1 MNSYLRGYVLVSLA
15 CCILSTHQANAQVP
29 SLCVKQHIAAVK
41 RDGIALGIAATDAD
55 ALISKVARS
64 IGLSQSVAVVPC
76 SFSSKAVSWYA
87 RNIPEVPNGEYV
99 IYNPD
104 WVREVIG
111 KDQIQ
116 AIALFGHEL
125 GHFVNRHF
133 DTRQDLTLKEKETEA
148 DHFAGCAV
156 ARLKGSFSALE
167 SLLSRLRR
175 EEPDSSYPSRLASI
189 ESARNGFQDC
199 GGDVAKRC
207 RKPEHG
213 LDGWGFETTITRNSN
228 WRGGGGSQPGYCSE
242 LVAAVR
248 SEFPNASEVETRSS
262 NESTRDSCSPFRCIQ
277 YQYTCSVTVRG
288 RPIYKEAESTS
299 CP

>member
-1 MNSYLRGYVLVSLA
+1 MRKYFFRALVAMLLGGFQYHVL
-15 CCILSTHQANAQVP
+15 AQVP
-29 SLCVKQHIAAVK
+29 SLCVKQHIAAVA
-41 RDGIALGIAATDAD
+41 RDGTTLGIALGDAE
-55 ALISKVARS
+55 ALIARVARS
-64 IGLSQSVAVVPC
+64 IGLSQSVSVVPC
-76 SFSSKAVSWYA
+76 RFSSKAISWYA
-87 RNIPEVPNGEYV
+87 RNVPDVPNGEYV

-111 KDQIQ
+111 KDEIQ

-156 ARLKGSFSALE
+156 ARLKGNFATLE
-167 SLLSRLRR
+167 NLLSRLRT
-175 EEPDSSYPSRLASI
+175 EVDANYPNRLTSI
-189 ESARNGFQDC
+189 ESAKKGYADC

-213 LDGWGFETTITRNSN
+213 LEGWGFETTFTRNSN
-228 WRGGGGSQPGYCSE
+228 WRGGGGSQGGYCAE
-242 LVAAVR
+242 LTATAR
-248 SEFPNASEVETRSS
+248 NEYPNAVEIDTRSS
-262 NESTRDSCSPFRCIQ
+262 SENTRDSCSPFRCIQ
-277 YQYTCSVTVRG
+277 YQYTCSVSVRG
-288 RPIYKEAESTS
+288 RPIYKEAESSS